1 MPVTITTIVETI
13 EEAAILV
20 RHIAS
25 LDIYPDFTMSVTS
38 DIPVE
43 ILMDGKNIE
52 NNDES

>member
-1 MPVTITTIVETI
+1 MSVTITTVVQTI

-25 LDIYPDFTMSVTS
+25 LDIYPDFTMGITS

-43 ILMDGKNIE
+43 ILMNGKTSK
-52 NNDES
+52 D

>member
-25 LDIYPDFTMSVTS
+25 LDIYPDFTMGVTS

-43 ILMDGKNIE
+43 VLMNGKTL
-52 NNDES
+52 ND

>member
-1 MPVTITTIVETI
+1 MPVTITTVVQTI

-25 LDIYPDFTMSVTS
+25 LDIYPDFTMGVTS

-43 ILMDGKNIE
+43 VLMHGKTSK
-52 NNDES
+52 D

>member
-1 MPVTITTIVETI
+1 MSVTITTVVQTI

-25 LDIYPDFTMSVTS
+25 LDIYPDFTMGVTS

-52 NNDES
+52 SND

>member
-25 LDIYPDFTMSVTS
+25 LDIYPDFTMGVTS

-43 ILMDGKNIE
+43 VLMNGKTLK
-52 NNDES
+52 D